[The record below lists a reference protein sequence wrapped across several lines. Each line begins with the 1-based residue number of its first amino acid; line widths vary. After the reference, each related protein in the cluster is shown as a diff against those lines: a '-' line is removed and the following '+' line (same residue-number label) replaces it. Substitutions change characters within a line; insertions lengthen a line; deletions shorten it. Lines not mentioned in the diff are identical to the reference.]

1 MIMVVNVVAAVF
13 TILYSCWYYCSK
25 FLDWTHPDSY
35 CMHVM
40 LAGLQD
46 EHEEMVAGGTEN
58 KDKGET
64 WSAGQKRTS

>member
-1 MIMVVNVVAAVF
+1 
-13 TILYSCWYYCSK
+13 
-25 FLDWTHPDSY
+25 
-35 CMHVM
+35 MHVM